1 MNPSFEF
8 LNAEIALS
16 FSDVVRTLSIKIL
29 PEVGRSRRPIMFNK
43 VDFPEP
49 ELPTTNTSSPRL
61 IVNETSCSAL
71 IAVSASPYTLVRF

>member
-1 MNPSFEF
+1 
-8 LNAEIALS
+8 
-16 FSDVVRTLSIKIL
+16 
-29 PEVGRSRRPIMFNK
+29 MFNK